1 MMMMRSVAIITIAMA
16 LATPA
21 SAATYACRFNGRPLM
36 LIDVTYQHERLT
48 IGGQSA
54 AMQVGNGFWT
64 ADIDDQEYIFSF
76 GARGPDDPKI
86 KATLVSGEF
95 RGDAICVRQ

>member
-1 MMMMRSVAIITIAMA
+1 MMMKTVAIATIAMA

-21 SAATYACRFNGRPLM
+21 SAATYACRFKGRPLM
-36 LIDVTYQHERLT
+36 LIDTTYLHERLT
-48 IGGQSA
+48 IGKQSA
-54 AMQVGNGFWT
+54 AMQAGNGFLT

-86 KATLVSGEF
+86 EATLVAGEF
-95 RGDAICVRQ
+95 RGDATCIRQ